1 MLQWIDSNTFYPY
14 VMTAKTTNK
23 FWIPV
28 GAMLAVAIGAVLP
41 TASSAQQK
49 HNPVPRSAEARQYSA
64 CKALARQDP
73 KAAHESALAWRK
85 KNCGDAALHFVA
97 VALLGLGHYDKAGP
111 MMEELAAR
119 TDGSRVALKSGLLGQ
134 AANAWLIT
142 GQPQRA
148 ENLLTDALKLVP
160 QDVEIMLDRSIAR
173 AALGKYWEAL
183 DDLNEALEQNPDRA
197 DALIFR
203 ASAWRHVDA
212 LELAETDIAVALKIR
227 PDYPDGLL
235 ERGLNRK
242 ARGDRAGARADWL
255 RVIEIAVEGP
265 LTEAARRNLEA
276 MDVKER

>member
-1 MLQWIDSNTFYPY
+1 
-14 VMTAKTTNK
+14 MTAQTTNK
-23 FWIPV
+23 FWILV
-28 GAMLAVAIGAVLP
+28 GAVMAVAISALP
-41 TASSAQQK
+41 QIGSKAQQRQDLA
-49 HNPVPRSAEARQYSA
+49 PRSEEARHYAA
-64 CKALARQDP
+64 CMALARKDP

-85 KNCGDAALHFVA
+85 KGGGDAAIHCVA
-97 VALLGLGHYDKAGP
+97 VALLGLGQYGQVGP

-119 TDGSRVALKSGLLGQ
+119 TGESRVALKAGLLGQ

-160 QDVEIMLDRSIAR
+160 RDVEIMLDRSIAR

-235 ERGLNRK
+235 ERGLIRK
-242 ARGDRAGARADWL
+242 ARGDRAGARADWR